1 MTTIK
6 VEGKKIV
13 VAGTNYADR
22 ESMKAI
28 PGMLKWNAITKCWE
42 YMATPAVAGALAR
55 ACSNSEIDQ
64 AFRALLDQYLA
75 VERASEVREAVD
87 LPPIPHTRLRPW
99 LHQLRA
105 YHFAYNMPGCML
117 ALDMGC
123 GKTKVTIDLIVNR
136 GHERTL
142 IICPKSVVSVWP
154 KEFAKHV
161 DKADVDIEVLP
172 LCGGTVEKRAKQG
185 QQFLRL
191 CKMRGQQAVV
201 VINYEASWREAFAEF
216 ALTADFRCLVM
227 DESHRIKDPGGKS
240 SKFCAKLAE
249 KVPYRLALTGTPMP
263 HSPLDCYAQFRA
275 LDPGIFGK
283 SFYQFKQH
291 YAVMGGYMQREVT
304 GYQHQEELQQ
314 KFYSIAFRVGKEVL
328 DLPEAVHIT
337 RTCELTPAGRRVYK
351 QLQDDFMADVGAGVV
366 TASNALARL
375 LRLQQLTGGFLRN
388 DLDVLHQVDTA
399 KGDLLSDIIGDID
412 KAEPLVVFCR
422 FHEDLNVVWKVAE
435 AAGRSCGELSGRNN
449 HLHDWQEGE
458 LNTLAVQIQ
467 AGGVGIDLT
476 RARYCIYYSLGYSL
490 GDYEQSLARVHRPG
504 QTRETFYIHLLAEN
518 TIDEKVMEAL
528 QQRKDVVEAILSM
541 SARRAAYIGRR

>member
-42 YMATPAVAGALAR
+42 YQASPAVAGALAR

-75 VERASEVREAVD
+75 IEQASEVREAVD

-154 KEFAKHV
+154 KEFDKHV
-161 DKADVDIEVLP
+161 DKTDVDIAVLP
-172 LCGGTVEKRAKQG
+172 LSVGTVEQRAKQG

-201 VINYEASWREAFAEF
+201 VINYEASWREAFAGF
-216 ALTADFRCLVM
+216 SMTAGFGCLVL
-227 DESHRIKDPGGKS
+227 DESHRIKDAQGKA
-240 SKFCAKLAE
+240 SKFCAKLGE
-249 KVPYRLALTGTPMP
+249 VIPYRLALTGTPMP
-263 HSPLDCYAQFRA
+263 HSPLDIFSQYRV
-275 LDPGIFGK
+275 LDPGIFGR
-283 SFYQFKQH
+283 SYYRFKQR
-291 YAVMGGYMQREVT
+291 YAVLGGYMQKQIT
-304 GYQHQEELQQ
+304 GFRYQDELQK

-328 DLPEAVHIT
+328 DLPPAVHIT
-337 RTCELTPAGRRVYK
+337 RTCELTPAGRRAYK
-351 QLQDDFMADVGAGVV
+351 QLENDFVAEVGAGLV
-366 TASNALARL
+366 TASNALSRL

-388 DLDVLHQVDTA
+388 DLDALHQVDTA
-399 KGDLLSDIIGDID
+399 KGDLLADVISDID
-412 KAEPLVVFCR
+412 KAEPLVIFCR

-449 HLHDWQEGE
+449 HLHEWQEGE

-504 QTRETFYIHLLAEN
+504 QTRETCYIHLLAEN
-518 TIDEKVMEAL
+518 TIDEQVMAAL
-528 QQRKDVVEAILSM
+528 EKRRNVVEQILGL
-541 SARRAAYIGRR
+541 AKDRAA